1 MIDRR
6 SLVEVGVAMV
16 LRDRFS
22 NEAGR
27 ISNSF
32 RTMMNDIL
40 RLIPKVKLNVKVRTG
55 GLIIGKITMRVLV
68 TGTLT

>member
-1 MIDRR
+1 MINSR

-16 LRDRFS
+16 LKDRFS

-32 RTMMNDIL
+32 RTMMNDMN
-40 RLIPKVKLNVKVRTG
+40 KKL
-55 GLIIGKITMRVLV
+55 
-68 TGTLT
+68 